1 VTLTIAPTIE
11 RPTRRLVAA
20 LGPFVLASALHL
32 VTLQTGPDWAVT
44 ATKAVL
50 MPLLALAVLVVA
62 RPRRDAAVA
71 LLLAAIGLSWAGDVA
86 LSLPGGFVAGLV
98 CFLLAHLGYITLFLR
113 MPRARR
119 RPPAW
124 TLVYLAWFPLFL
136 ALLGPHTGALLVPVA
151 LYGVVLGAMGTCAAL
166 HGLLVAAGGA
176 LFVMSDSVLAL
187 GRFLPGYDFPLHD
200 LVVMSSY
207 LAAQAL
213 ITVGVLR
220 SLSSERR

>member
-1 VTLTIAPTIE
+1 MTLTMAPTIE
-11 RPTRRLVAA
+11 RPTRQLLVAF
-20 LGPFVLASALHL
+20 GPFVLASAVHL
-32 VTLQTGPDWAVT
+32 VILHTGPDWAVI
-44 ATKAVL
+44 ATKATL
-50 MPLLALAVLVVA
+50 MPLLALAVFVAA
-62 RPRRDAAVA
+62 RPRRDAALT
-71 LLLAAIGLSWAGDVA
+71 LLLIAIGLSWAGDVA

-136 ALLGPHTGALLVPVA
+136 TLLGPHTGALLVPVA
-151 LYGVVLGAMGTCAAL
+151 LYGLVLGAMATCAAL
-166 HGLLVAAGGA
+166 HGPLIAAGGA
-176 LFVMSDSVLAL
+176 LFVLSDSVLGL

-213 ITVGVLR
+213 IAVGVLR
-220 SLSSERR
+220 RLSSERR

>member
-11 RPTRRLVAA
+11 RTTRTLLAA
-20 LGPFVLASALHL
+20 LGPYVLASAVHL
-32 VTLQTGPDWAVT
+32 VILHTGPEWAVT
-44 ATKAVL
+44 VTKAIL
-50 MPLLALAVLVVA
+50 MPLLAVAVLVVA
-62 RPRRDAAVA
+62 RPRRTVA
-71 LLLAAIGLSWAGDVA
+71 IVLLVAAIGLSWAGDLA
-86 LSLPGGFVAGLV
+86 LALPGAFVAGLV

-113 MPRARR
+113 MPGVR
-119 RPPAW
+119 RPPVW

-151 LYGVVLGAMGTCAAL
+151 LYGLVLGVMATCAAL
-166 HGLLVAAGGA
+166 RGPLIAAGGA
-176 LFVMSDSVLAL
+176 LFVLSDSVLGL

-213 ITVGVLR
+213 IAVGVLR
-220 SLSSERR
+220 SLPSERR

>member
-1 VTLTIAPTIE
+1 MTLTIAPTIE
-11 RPTRRLVAA
+11 RPTRRLLAA
-20 LGPFVLASALHL
+20 LGPYMLASALHL
-32 VTLQTGPDWAVT
+32 VILHTGPEWAVT

-50 MPLLALAVLVVA
+50 MPLLALAVLVIA
-62 RPRRDAAVA
+62 RPRRDVTIA

-98 CFLLAHLGYITLFLR
+98 CFLLAHLGYITMFLR
-113 MPRARR
+113 MPRAHR

-136 ALLGPHTGALLVPVA
+136 ALLGPHTGMLLVPVA
-151 LYGVVLGAMGTCAAL
+151 LYGLVLGVMATCAAM
-166 HGLLVAAGGA
+166 HGPLVAAGGS
-176 LFVMSDSVLAL
+176 LFVLSDSVLGL
-187 GRFLPGYDFPLHD
+187 GRFLPGYDFPFHD
-200 LVVMSSY
+200 LVVLSSY